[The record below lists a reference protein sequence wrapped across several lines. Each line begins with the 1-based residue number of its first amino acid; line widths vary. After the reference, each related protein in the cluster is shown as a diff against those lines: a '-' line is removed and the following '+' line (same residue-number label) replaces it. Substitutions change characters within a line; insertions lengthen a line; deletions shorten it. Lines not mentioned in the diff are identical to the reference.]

1 MFSTLRRTL
10 RAEFHDVVDMKTHVA
25 IFDQMA
31 VARVDFE
38 RHGPGIR
45 RHGGYG
51 TLEQLPLGD
60 IEVLTACR
68 IRAVLGPQDDDAG
81 RCPAQEPALDLALA
95 FRTQGDPVVEDRIGN
110 KQRPLDMQVVPAPY
124 QTVEIVVV
132 EHRGILLEAFELAA
146 AVKQEK
152 TVRVLFRFVVK
163 NEFR

>member
-1 MFSTLRRTL
+1 M
-10 RAEFHDVVDMKTHVA
+10 
-25 IFDQMA
+25 
-31 VARVDFE
+31 
-38 RHGPGIR
+38 
-45 RHGGYG
+45 
-51 TLEQLPLGD
+51 
-60 IEVLTACR
+60 
-68 IRAVLGPQDDDAG
+68 
-81 RCPAQEPALDLALA
+81 ALA

-146 AVKQEK
+146 AIEQKK

>member
-1 MFSTLRRTL
+1 MC
-10 RAEFHDVVDMKTHVA
+10 
-25 IFDQMA
+25 
-31 VARVDFE
+31 
-38 RHGPGIR
+38 IR
-45 RHGGYG
+45 DR
-51 TLEQLPLGD
+51 
-60 IEVLTACR
+60 
-68 IRAVLGPQDDDAG
+68 
-81 RCPAQEPALDLALA
+81 
-95 FRTQGDPVVEDRIGN
+95 GDPVVEDRIGN